1 MKNDNN
7 FDFSGET
14 EGNIEQILNDINY
27 CCTKCLSLINILS
40 IKENKNIILLFLN
53 IFMRVN
59 R

>member
-40 IKENKNIILLFLN
+40 IKENKNIIEFEC
-53 IFMRVN
+53 
-59 R
+59 